1 MKHLMQGFFSRVSGF
16 VDTRGATWHG
26 VRHYDR
32 IKQNRD
38 LSLQVPSGSALG
50 RLVDL
55 FALSIWNKLMF
66 SYVACW
72 ASKWP
77 KQECPGHTKG
87 INADDVPP
95 LHKTHHLTKH
105 KVRGAS
111 SYCMEQYCTLEF
123 ASHYGRCM
131 GIRQISEFFT
141 EAPTHSVWV
150 PTRWG
155 AASSPTRSTG
165 KLGRQRRGT
174 RWPSGYG
181 AEMGPVVKTSVF
193 AQIPSFRNFS
203 QKPPGTLAKNP
214 VRSCS

>member
-111 SYCMEQYCTLEF
+111 IYCMEQYCTLEF
-123 ASHYGRCM
+123 VIGGQNIGRTLIIVCQR
-131 GIRQISEFFT
+131 IRDCT
-141 EAPTHSVWV
+141 
-150 PTRWG
+150 TRCLARHDQG
-155 AASSPTRSTG
+155 TV
-165 KLGRQRRGT
+165 LGLSCPVMPNTDFRRG
-174 RWPSGYG
+174 
-181 AEMGPVVKTSVF
+181 
-193 AQIPSFRNFS
+193 
-203 QKPPGTLAKNP
+203 
-214 VRSCS
+214 

>member
-1 MKHLMQGFFSRVSGF
+1 MQGFFSRVSGF

-77 KQECPGHTKG
+77 KQECSKHKKR

-95 LHKTHHLTKH
+95 FHKTHNLTEH
-105 KVRGAS
+105 KVWERAFIVWNNIAHWSSQWAS
-111 SYCMEQYCTLEF
+111 K
-123 ASHYGRCM
+123 
-131 GIRQISEFFT
+131 
-141 EAPTHSVWV
+141 
-150 PTRWG
+150 
-155 AASSPTRSTG
+155 SSDQRS
-165 KLGRQRRGT
+165 
-174 RWPSGYG
+174 
-181 AEMGPVVKTSVF
+181 
-193 AQIPSFRNFS
+193 
-203 QKPPGTLAKNP
+203 
-214 VRSCS
+214 

>member
-111 SYCMEQYCTLEF
+111 IYCMEQYCTLEF
-123 ASHYGRCM
+123 VMGGQKHRTNAHNCVSEDTRLHYTL
-131 GIRQISEFFT
+131 F
-141 EAPTHSVWV
+141 
-150 PTRWG
+150 
-155 AASSPTRSTG
+155 G
-165 KLGRQRRGT
+165 K
-174 RWPSGYG
+174 
-181 AEMGPVVKTSVF
+181 A
-193 AQIPSFRNFS
+193 
-203 QKPPGTLAKNP
+203 
-214 VRSCS
+214 